1 MGSARRTS
9 EEADKRYRQGLTTI
23 AAPIVSSEG
32 CCVYPRR
39 GRMPSHGFPGLPG
52 WGAKSATTVLARYV
66 RLESIPKNAGDW
78 DLTVRGAARLTAT
91 LAERYD
97 DAVLFRD
104 LATLRADRRLFTSV
118 DALRWQGPRP
128 EFEPLFA
135 SMNAKG
141 MWARAGAIDT
151 VR

>member
-1 MGSARRTS
+1 MSTRGAAAGRRT
-9 EEADKRYRQGLTTI
+9 AFR
-23 AAPIVSSEG
+23 G
-32 CCVYPRR
+32 CPA
-39 GRMPSHGFPGLPG
+39 
-52 WGAKSATTVLARYV
+52 WGAKSATTVLAHYV
-66 RLESIPKNAGDW
+66 RLESIPRNAGDW
-78 DLTVRGAARLTAT
+78 DLTVRGAARLAAT

-104 LATLRADRRLFTSV
+104 LATLRADRWLFTSV
-118 DALRWQGPRP
+118 DTLRWQGPRP

-141 MWARAGAIDT
+141 MWWARAGAIDT